1 MRSAL
6 AIGGMAMAVYLGWR
20 PIERRVGQ
28 RLLVA
33 VAIFGAA
40 TIALGLS
47 TSFVLSLIALA
58 AMGASDMISMFVR
71 QTVIQLATP
80 DGMRGRVSSVNL
92 LFVGASN
99 ELGDFESGLVAAWIG
114 VVPAVVVGGV
124 GTIAVVA
131 IWSRA
136 FPELRRLD
144 RFADAAPR

>member
-1 MRSAL
+1 
-6 AIGGMAMAVYLGWR
+6 
-20 PIERRVGQ
+20 
-28 RLLVA
+28 
-33 VAIFGAA
+33 
-40 TIALGLS
+40 
-47 TSFVLSLIALA
+47 
-58 AMGASDMISMFVR
+58 
-71 QTVIQLATP
+71 
-80 DGMRGRVSSVNL
+80 VSSVNL